1 MDEGCL
7 VATTMLMMRVI
18 IRKHED
24 GGDGDYD
31 ACGYDQEDTD
41 ENAEDMKPAAPT
53 KYAYIYIYIIANIS

>member
-1 MDEGCL
+1 
-7 VATTMLMMRVI
+7 MMRVI

-53 KYAYIYIYIIANIS
+53 KYAYIYIYNRKYLITFMCVVD

>member
-1 MDEGCL
+1 
-7 VATTMLMMRVI
+7 MMRVI